1 LTSLHDF
8 AHALVLRQQGKSEQ
22 AEQMHRQ
29 GLENYEKVLGNVQVQ
44 FDLAR
49 SMAKNKSMARS
60 QLVLEAVRGICDVL
74 ESGLQDIRYNAF
86 KDSPSQPKSSPVEI
100 ELG

>member
-1 LTSLHDF
+1 
-8 AHALVLRQQGKSEQ
+8 
-22 AEQMHRQ
+22 MHRQ

-44 FDLAR
+44 FDLAK

-60 QLVLEAVRGICDVL
+60 QLVLETVRGIRDVL
-74 ESGLQDIRYNAF
+74 ESGLHDIGYNTC
-86 KDSPSQPKSSPVEI
+86 KGSPGQPKSSLVEI

>member
-1 LTSLHDF
+1 
-8 AHALVLRQQGKSEQ
+8 
-22 AEQMHRQ
+22 MHRQ

-60 QLVLEAVRGICDVL
+60 QLVLETVRGIRDVL
-74 ESGLQDIRYNAF
+74 ESGLTGYQIQYF
-86 KDSPSQPKSSPVEI
+86 
-100 ELG
+100 

>member
-1 LTSLHDF
+1 MGYDVS
-8 AHALVLRQQGKSEQ
+8 HALVLRRQGKSEQAEQMHRQGKSEQAEQMHRQGKSEQ

-49 SMAKNKSMARS
+49 SMVKNKSMARC
-60 QLVLEAVRGICDVL
+60 QLVL
-74 ESGLQDIRYNAF
+74 
-86 KDSPSQPKSSPVEI
+86 
-100 ELG
+100 

>member
-1 LTSLHDF
+1 MLY
-8 AHALVLRQQGKSEQ
+8 QQGKSKQ

-49 SMAKNKSMARS
+49 S
-60 QLVLEAVRGICDVL
+60 
-74 ESGLQDIRYNAF
+74 
-86 KDSPSQPKSSPVEI
+86 I
-100 ELG
+100 EE